1 MKPTWL
7 SLITIACCLAFTG
20 CAHRQPLISHAHV
33 GHGLTHWTDT
43 PDNKGLLQVAQEE
56 LETARREA
64 EAALA
69 SSGNVDE
76 KARHIANVS
85 HALNPGTGGPQ
96 GPGLGYGAIRALEAA
111 VEHLEYAATSDD
123 ASGNVVSSVAS
134 VSELGIAISARLR
147 ASNEKAQ
154 AARQRSRDPVA
165 LDQIALELRNSL
177 RAAAVGA
184 DSDGN
189 GSVDPTASEAGLEQ
203 LHAQLNA
210 MLARE
215 TQPKYE
221 PVPRRYLLG
230 LVRMPDGKWVYTT
243 IRKAMGR
250 PSYGYGGGY
259 GGGR

>member
-1 MKPTWL
+1 MKHTWL
-7 SLITIACCLAFTG
+7 SLIPVACCLVFAG

-43 PDNKGLLQVAQEE
+43 PDNKGLLQVAHEE

-69 SSGNVDE
+69 SNGNAEE
-76 KARHIANVS
+76 KARHLSNVS
-85 HALNPGTGGPQ
+85 HALDPGAGEQQ

-123 ASGNVVSSVAS
+123 ASANVVSSVAS
-134 VSELGIAISARLR
+134 VSELGIAIVARMR
-147 ASNEKAQ
+147 ASNDKAQ
-154 AARQRSRDPVA
+154 AARDLSRDPAA

-177 RAAAVGA
+177 RAAAAGVDA
-184 DSDGN
+184 DRN
-189 GSVDPTASEAGLEQ
+189 GSVDSTANEAGLEQ
-203 LHAQLNA
+203 LHVQLNA

-221 PVPRRYLLG
+221 PVPRKYLLG
-230 LVRMPDGKWVYTT
+230 LVRMPDGKWVFTS
-243 IRKAMGR
+243 IRKAMSR
-250 PSYGYGGGY
+250 PSYGHGGS
-259 GGGR
+259 R